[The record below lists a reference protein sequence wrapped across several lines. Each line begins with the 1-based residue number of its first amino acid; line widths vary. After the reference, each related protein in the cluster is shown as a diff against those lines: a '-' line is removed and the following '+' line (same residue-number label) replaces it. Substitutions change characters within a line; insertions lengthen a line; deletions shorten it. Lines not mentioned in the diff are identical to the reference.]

1 MKESSSV
8 RILPVDESGIA
19 PRRSETWARLAH
31 RVSAFFGVDLGE
43 APAGQTWLAE
53 YNNLTSAE
61 IARGGLLPSREWH
74 ERVHGEWLAA
84 HKGGKIALGDSPLL
98 PKNTFW
104 IAGHALIRGT
114 GGGEPAL
121 RDAVHVTEGIHE
133 IAPATTGRFGPDRK
147 AALVLAGANEAFA
160 SLLPVFHDVIGTI
173 LSRQPELQFRVKIT
187 LWASLVLEAY
197 RSQPCLFA
205 ASAQARAIQRALS
218 LPWAPASIVEP
229 IARSEFGSTDGQSS
243 GQDPDL
249 EPRELNVLDRTL
261 KACLGDERDPYMRD
275 ELVSRW
281 VRHLLESPDRGVVWV
296 TETAPGRRE
305 AEVLLSTVDSIRSFL
320 ETTEQP
326 ESYESDHWSTLCPVA
341 PDKDEIAWMPQ
352 KSRQALIWSLVQT
365 YRILRDDPK
374 IEDEDFRR
382 HVTEQMAKAA
392 ALSAAVL
399 GPAHPLT
406 YFAANRHALAQ
417 QRDLRQDDPKAS
429 IEAGLEVN
437 RTAARLSEL
446 QHAGMVSGAFYAEVL
461 VASSAAIRLSMAD
474 AEASGQHEL
483 ATEIQND
490 LRWLWDSVF
499 STVGV
504 DLDRELENARH
515 GQTSTLLAALSP
527 HVHNYARFLCDL
539 DDIQAKERALVLM
552 ESVVIPAREGLARA
566 RKTERPLRLSLQVAV
581 QVIDALLTAGQH
593 PPETQKN
600 WAKQA
605 WEYTHRLIRMPYV
618 QETLANQQ
626 SLTTSRAAALT
637 AVVRGWLVALENEV
651 GDSDVSLGQVREQIE
666 KLARFNS
673 VDLNRPLPSPA
684 SEALLTV
691 ERLHT
696 RLLNIGVVAE
706 ALSVLARANFIA
718 DIPILS
724 AEPPSPAA
732 TDAAT
737 ADLRLALVRGE
748 KDERDRHSSDELQWT
763 HEMSD
768 PETFIALRGTPRR
781 HIDRWPALRLRWT
794 GSGEGTI
801 QVSMVQPFISPSVAS
816 VTATITLGDA
826 TYQVPLTWE
835 DEPGQIVELQ
845 GSVTGV
851 PKPSVNQ
858 SQVEVVVHGRTK

>member
-1 MKESSSV
+1 V
-8 RILPVDESGIA
+8 RILPVDESGIV

-31 RVSAFFGVDLGE
+31 RVSAFFGVNLGE

-53 YNNLTSAE
+53 YNSLTSAE

-74 ERVHGEWLAA
+74 ELVHSEWHSG

-114 GGGEPAL
+114 GAGEPRL
-121 RDAVHVTEGIHE
+121 PGAVPVSAGIHE

-147 AALVLAGANEAFA
+147 AALVLAGGNEAFA
-160 SLLPVFHDVIGTI
+160 SLLPVFHDVVGTI
-173 LSRQPELQFRVKIT
+173 LSRQPELQFRGKIT
-187 LWASLVLEAY
+187 LWASLVLETY

-205 ASAQARAIQRALS
+205 ASVQARAIQRALS
-218 LPWAPASIVEP
+218 LPWAPASVVEP

-320 ETTEQP
+320 ETSEQP
-326 ESYESDHWSTLCPVA
+326 ESFESDDWSTLCPIT
-341 PDKDEIAWMPQ
+341 PEKDEITRMPH
-352 KSRQALIWSLVQT
+352 KSRQALIWCLVQT

-374 IEDEDFRR
+374 IENEDFRR

-399 GPAHPLT
+399 GPTHPMT

-417 QRDLRQDDPKAS
+417 QRDLRQTDPQAS

-446 QHAGMVSGAFYAEVL
+446 HNAGMVSGAFYAEVL
-461 VASSAAIRLSMAD
+461 IASSAAIRLSMAD

-483 ATEIQND
+483 AAEIQND
-490 LRWLWDSVF
+490 LKWLWDSVF

-539 DDIQAKERALVLM
+539 DDLPAKERALVLM
-552 ESVVIPAREGLARA
+552 EAVVIPAREDLARA
-566 RKTERPLRLSLQVAV
+566 RKTDRPLRLSLQVAV
-581 QVIDALLTAGQH
+581 QVIDALLMAGQH
-593 PPETQKN
+593 PAENHNK
-600 WAKQA
+600 WAIQA
-605 WEYTHRLIRMPYV
+605 WGYTQRLVGMSFV
-618 QETLANQQ
+618 QETLAKQQ
-626 SLTTSRAAALT
+626 SLTISRAAALT
-637 AVVRGWLVALENEV
+637 AVVRGWLIALENEV
-651 GDSDVSLGQVREQIE
+651 GESAVNLDQVREQIE
-666 KLARFNS
+666 KLARFNG
-673 VDLNRPLPSPA
+673 VDLNRSSPGPSSA
-684 SEALLTV
+684 ERQTV
-691 ERLHT
+691 ESLHA
-696 RLLNIGVVAE
+696 RLLNVEVVAE
-706 ALSVLARANFIA
+706 AQSVLAHARFIA
-718 DIPILS
+718 DIPFHGGDP
-724 AEPPSPAA
+724 AGAAA
-732 TDAAT
+732 TDASA
-737 ADLRLALVRGE
+737 AEGRLALVRGE
-748 KDERDRHSSDELQWT
+748 KDDKSGDAVDEPHWT
-763 HEMSD
+763 HELSD
-768 PETFIALRGTPRR
+768 PDTFIALRGTPRR
-781 HIDRWPALRLRWT
+781 HVDRWPALGIRWT
-794 GSGEGTI
+794 ADDGGTL
-801 QVSMVQPFISPSVAS
+801 QLSMVQPFISPSVAS
-816 VTATITLGDA
+816 VTVLLTLGDA
-826 TYQVPLTWE
+826 VYQVPLTWE

-845 GSVTGV
+845 GSITGV
-851 PKPSVNQ
+851 PRPSVKQ
-858 SQVEVVVHGRTK
+858 SDVEVVVRGRKK